1 MALDGS
7 QLKGTNGSS
16 QWFLSRLTKEKP
28 TARRVGEGS
37 KTPKIF
43 FEKNQNERLFTITL
57 VLAIPIDIKNLNIK
71 YSKK

>member
-16 QWFLSRLTKEKP
+16 QWFLSRLTQEKP

-37 KTPKIF
+37 KTPRIF
-43 FEKNQNERLFTITL
+43 LEKNRQMNDYLQ
-57 VLAIPIDIKNLNIK
+57 
-71 YSKK
+71 